1 MVDLVKDLVKI
12 KNNDLQVEVS
22 PVVGASI
29 FSMKYNREGEWVDI
43 MRLTPEEAVAS
54 KDVGSFASF
63 NLFPY
68 SNRIEDALLKFKG
81 EEYQLDVNFG
91 DGHAI
96 HGEAWTR
103 PWQVVE
109 VDESSVLLEF
119 NSAKYQDISWPFP
132 FTAKIEYKLEGNS
145 FIVRTSLKNEGG
157 QLMPGGMGIHPY
169 FMRNI
174 TGEVEKVELDMETIG
189 LYPGETQIPT
199 GHWVNPPEKWNF
211 TGNRELTT
219 EFLDNCFMAGT
230 GPIRITWQDS
240 KLELLIERDEIF
252 KHVVIYC
259 PTGEEFFALEPV
271 TNCNNGFNMAEEGI
285 EDTGTIEIEPGQAV
299 VGEIKFTVS

>member
-1 MVDLVKDLVKI
+1 MKDLVKI
-12 KNNDLQVEVS
+12 RNKDLQVEVS

-81 EEYQLDVNFG
+81 DEYQLGDEVN
-91 DGHAI
+91 HAI
-96 HGEAWTR
+96 HGDSR
-103 PWQVVE
+103 KKPWQVVE
-109 VDESSVLLEF
+109 VDESKVILEF
-119 NSAKYQDISWPFP
+119 DSTKYKDILWPFP
-132 FTAKIEYKLEGNS
+132 FIAKIEYKLEGNS
-145 FIVRTSLKNEGG
+145 FIVRTLLKNQGA

-174 TGEVEKVELDMETIG
+174 SSKVEKIKLDMETIG

-240 KLELLIERDEIF
+240 DLKLLIERDELF

-259 PTGEEFFALEPV
+259 PVGEEFFALEPV
-271 TNCNNGFNMAEEGI
+271 TNCNNGFNMAEDGI
-285 EDTGTIEIEPGQAV
+285 EDTGIIEIEPEQEV
-299 VGEIKFTVS
+299 VGEIKFTVN

>member
-1 MVDLVKDLVKI
+1 MNDLVTIKNDMLEVKI
-12 KNNDLQVEVS
+12 S

-29 FSMKYNREGEWVDI
+29 FSMKYSKDGKWLDI
-43 MRLTPEEAVAS
+43 MRPTPVESIAIA
-54 KDVGSFASF
+54 DVGSFASF

-81 EEYQLDVNFG
+81 EEYQLEVNFD

-103 PWQVVE
+103 PWQVIENTNNKV
-109 VDESSVLLEF
+109 VLEF
-119 NSAKYQDISWPFP
+119 NSQDYSDISWPFP
-132 FTAKIEYKLEGNS
+132 FRAVIEYRIEENS
-145 FIVRTSLKNEGG
+145 FVVKTSLKNEGT

-174 TGEVEKVELDMETIG
+174 TDEMEEIDLDMDTIG
-189 LYPGETQIPT
+189 VYPGETQIPR
-199 GHWVNPPEKWNF
+199 GHWVEPPEKWNF
-211 TGNRELTT
+211 TDERELTT
-219 EFLDNCFMAGT
+219 DFLDHCFRAGDKPITIKWDKT
-230 GPIRITWQDS
+230 GL
-240 KLELLIERDEIF
+240 KLEIEKDDIF

-285 EDTGTIEIEPGQAV
+285 DDTGTLEIEPGQKIS
-299 VGEIKFTVS
+299 GEIRFKVEE

>member
-1 MVDLVKDLVKI
+1 VNDLVKI
-12 KNNDLQVEVS
+12 KNECLQVEVS

-43 MRLTPEEAVAS
+43 MRPTPEEAVAN

-68 SNRIEDALLKFKG
+68 SNRIEDGLLKFKRD
-81 EEYQLDVNFG
+81 EYQLG
-91 DGHAI
+91 DEDNHAI
-96 HGEAWTR
+96 HGESRTR
-103 PWQVVE
+103 PWQVIE
-109 VDESSVLLEF
+109 LNESSVLLEF
-119 NSAKYQDISWPFP
+119 DSAQYKDISWPFP
-132 FTAKIEYKLEGNS
+132 FAARIEYKVEGNS
-145 FIVRTSLKNEGG
+145 FIVRTSLKNEGA

-174 TGEVEKVELDMETIG
+174 TGEVEKVKLDMETIG

-219 EFLDNCFMAGT
+219 EFLDNCFLAGT

-240 KLELLIERDEIF
+240 NLELLIERDEIF

-285 EDTGTIEIEPGQAV
+285 EDTGTIEIEPGKAA
-299 VGEIKFTVS
+299 VGEIKFTVN